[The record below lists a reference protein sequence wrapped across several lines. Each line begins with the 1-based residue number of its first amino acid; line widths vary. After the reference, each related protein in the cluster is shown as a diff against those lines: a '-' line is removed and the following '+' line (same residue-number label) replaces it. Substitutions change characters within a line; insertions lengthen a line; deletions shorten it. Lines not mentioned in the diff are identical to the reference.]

1 MKQQPRVCDAR
12 ICIRLSRQLMEVI
25 NQECD
30 KNGSKLSTF
39 VREALVESLSSLVMS
54 R

>member
-39 VREALVESLSSLVMS
+39 VRESLVAQLS
-54 R
+54 RVLR